1 MKKKVAALLIVAL
14 AGVTNSA
21 VADTTT
27 PAPKTPKAKVSQEYK
42 AALDKWRADNKVA
55 ADAFKSAMADY
66 IAKMKANKDAHQNA
80 NAAFKSA
87 VDAAKSAFKSAMSSA
102 TTAEAKSA
110 AENARKAAIAAA
122 AAPPPEQPLR
132 ALGQIGHDLPVH
144 AQWRCFLGGE
154 PAEQVRQVQP
164 VAEHVVRDIRS
175 TAVEHTARVDHAAA
189 LRHHGLTD
197 LVWLGSTAVVV
208 PQVAAGHHSRG
219 THLSRELGDG
229 VHAADRHFVPVGVT
243 QVGPVVGIAVQHLRA
258 FAGTDDHHLPGV
270 HPDVGSV
277 R

>member
-27 PAPKTPKAKVSQEYK
+27 PAPKSPRAKVSQEYK

-122 AAPPPEQPLR
+122 TAA
-132 ALGQIGHDLPVH
+132 
-144 AQWRCFLGGE
+144 
-154 PAEQVRQVQP
+154 
-164 VAEHVVRDIRS
+164 RD
-175 TAVEHTARVDHAAA
+175 AA
-189 LRHHGLTD
+189 LKAIA
-197 LVWLGSTAVVV
+197 AV
-208 PQVAAGHHSRG
+208 P
-219 THLSRELGDG
+219 TK
-229 VHAADRHFVPVGVT
+229 PVRPT
-243 QVGPVVGIAVQHLRA
+243 PAPKPAQ
-258 FAGTDDHHLPGV
+258 
-270 HPDVGSV
+270 S
-277 R
+277 